1 MTFLIDQATPHW
13 AAPKC
18 LVVERPALPEQARD
32 MRHAVQRYLSELEW
46 PDEAAYEVALA
57 VGEAVNNAVSYG
69 AGQDDATVSLCCRL
83 IRPGQLQIEVRNHG
97 TFAPDLDALSL
108 LPDGLAVHGR
118 GFALMSTLMD
128 TVQVF
133 SEGSETV
140 VRLAKRLPA

>member
-1 MTFLIDQATPHW
+1 MTFLIDQAAHHGV
-13 AAPKC
+13 APRC
-18 LVVERPALPEQARD
+18 LVIERPAQPEQARD
-32 MRHAVQRYLSELEW
+32 MRHAVQRYLAEMDW

-69 AGQDDATVSLCCRL
+69 EGRGDATVSLCCRL

-97 TFAPDLDALSL
+97 TFAPDIDALSL

-133 SEGSETV
+133 SEGQETV